1 MILKNVLNNFLGFRI
16 ICNLEYWKNI
26 HMTEKAPNDINEYD
40 SLINLLKIYFK
51 NRNFWQ
57 WYKQFPKRDIERS
70 SVVGSDV
77 MA

>member
-1 MILKNVLNNFLGFRI
+1 
-16 ICNLEYWKNI
+16 
-26 HMTEKAPNDINEYD
+26 MTEKALNDINEYD

-51 NRNFWQ
+51 NRNFWLT
-57 WYKQFPKRDIERS
+57 YKQFPKRDIERS